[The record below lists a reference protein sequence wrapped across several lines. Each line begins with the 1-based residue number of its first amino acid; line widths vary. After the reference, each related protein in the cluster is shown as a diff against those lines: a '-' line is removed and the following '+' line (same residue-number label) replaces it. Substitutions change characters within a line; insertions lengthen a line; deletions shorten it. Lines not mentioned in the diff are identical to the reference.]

1 MKVQRTLLQNSH
13 RTGEI
18 ETLGGQKKKKKRE
31 RKEESVC
38 SRTEEKGPGTQQET
52 ESDSSVSVWETPAEA
67 CVDSGLSLVKG
78 N

>member
-18 ETLGGQKKKKKRE
+18 ETLGGQKKKKSE

-38 SRTEEKGPGTQQET
+38 SRTEEKGAGTQQET